1 MNVQLDDVYILA
13 KAARLAI
20 TDQEAIAVFDKI
32 QGISKM
38 IEAMRCLDTTGIPPM
53 THVALHA
60 QPLREDIP
68 GANAIREHWQH
79 SAPSTHEGFYLVPQV
94 ID

>member
-1 MNVQLDDVYILA
+1 MNVELNDVYQLA

-20 TDQEAIAVFDKI
+20 TEHEAHAVFDKI

-38 IEAMRCLDTTGIPPM
+38 IEEMRLLDTTGIQPM

-60 QPLREDIP
+60 QPLRQDTPLPVEK
-68 GANAIREHWQH
+68 REHWQA